1 MSASEHLYAGAQGA
15 LDWFTAMTPQAL
27 AFNGGLSVAVVIIGL
42 GATWLWRRFARWTA
56 RQLPGTDSAD
66 REVRTTRV
74 MRLANG
80 VVRLFVSL
88 LVIFIVAQIWGV
100 DLFGWATAGF
110 GEKLVGSAMR
120 LGLLV
125 VAAMVAFEIAGFVIS
140 GGISKAADASH
151 DPRRRAQL
159 NTLGPLLRGIAQ
171 TTIVL
176 VFTLMALGEVG
187 VKIGP
192 LLAGAGVVG
201 LALGFGAQTIVKDF
215 LTGLFLIIEDIVSVG
230 DIIRIG
236 ESGGL
241 VEQMTLRTIRLRD
254 LDGTLHV
261 FPYGEAQVVHNLTK
275 TFSYYVFDLQVSYG
289 SNIDRALEVM
299 RTVGDGLKSDPAFAD
314 FILEPIEVL
323 GVDRLG
329 DSGVVLKARIKT
341 APIKQWVVGREYN
354 RRIKLAFDREG
365 VEIPFPHMQLVLP
378 EKQISELA
386 KH

>member
-1 MSASEHLYAGAQGA
+1 
-15 LDWFTAMTPQAL
+15 
-27 AFNGGLSVAVVIIGL
+27 
-42 GATWLWRRFARWTA
+42 
-56 RQLPGTDSAD
+56 
-66 REVRTTRV
+66 
-74 MRLANG
+74 
-80 VVRLFVSL
+80 
-88 LVIFIVAQIWGV
+88 
-100 DLFGWATAGF
+100 
-110 GEKLVGSAMR
+110 
-120 LGLLV
+120 
-125 VAAMVAFEIAGFVIS
+125 
-140 GGISKAADASH
+140 
-151 DPRRRAQL
+151 
-159 NTLGPLLRGIAQ
+159 
-171 TTIVL
+171 
-176 VFTLMALGEVG
+176 MALGEVG

>member
-1 MSASEHLYAGAQGA
+1 MTASEHLYVGAQGV

-27 AFNGGLSVAVVIIGL
+27 AFNGGLSVAVVMIGL
-42 GATWLWRRFARWTA
+42 GAVWLWRRFAWWTA
-56 RQLPGTDSAD
+56 RQLPGTVSVD

-80 VVRLFVSL
+80 VIRLFVSL
-88 LVIFIVAQIWGV
+88 LVIFVVAQIWGV

-140 GGISKAADASH
+140 RGISKVADASQ

-299 RTVGDGLKSDPAFAD
+299 RIVGDALKSDPEFAD

-323 GVDRLG
+323 GVDSLG

-354 RRIKLAFDREG
+354 RRIKLAFDRDG
-365 VEIPFPHMQLVLP
+365 IEIPFPHMQLVLP
-378 EKQISELA
+378 EHQISEPV
-386 KH
+386 KP